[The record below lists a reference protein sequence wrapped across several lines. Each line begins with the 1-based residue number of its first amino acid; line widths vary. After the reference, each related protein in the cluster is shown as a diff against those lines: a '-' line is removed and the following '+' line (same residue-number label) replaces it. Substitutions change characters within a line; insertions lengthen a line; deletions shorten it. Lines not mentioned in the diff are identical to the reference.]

1 MSAPVS
7 PLRPDDRAEHIPR
20 RRLSRV
26 DGPLRRDGDAVA
38 SGQAHY
44 LDDVVL
50 PGMLHAAI
58 LRSPHP
64 HARIR
69 SVDTSAAERCAGV
82 RVAVS
87 GEDLRGQSDPV
98 PHYFDP
104 GLFGFNTADFF
115 ALAVDKV
122 RWVGEPVAA
131 VVADSLANAE
141 AALAAIVVDYD
152 VLPSV
157 IEAEDAL
164 ADDAV
169 RVFDHWDRNLLGV
182 LPFAHGDAAGRLAGA
197 PHRVRERITIGRH
210 QGVPLEPRGYIGSWE
225 RRGRGRLEL
234 WASTQSPHLVRTG
247 LARILHLPEERIRVI
262 APRMG
267 GGFGHKFNGY
277 SEELLVCLLSRL
289 VGAPVKW
296 VETRADSL
304 LVGAREF
311 AHDIEAGFDD
321 DGLLV
326 AFTVRMIANIGCL
339 ASWGGWGMAFMAGLT
354 FPGPYVCENYS
365 IETLPVITNKAP
377 WNGYRG
383 YGKEQAA
390 VVLERVMDVIAAR
403 LDLDPAEVRRRNMRP
418 ADSFPLWAAGKHLDS
433 GDHRGA
439 LDKVVRLSRYHELR
453 RQRDEDTGAARLRG
467 VGIGFELTPEGGEL
481 LGTSVRGHD
490 TSTVRVHPGG
500 TVTVLTGVTSP
511 GTGNETSIAYLVARE
526 LGIGLDQVEVV
537 QGDTDR
543 CPFGYGNFSSR
554 SLNSGGAAAVLAAR
568 EIRGRLVA
576 VAAGEFGCDASDV
589 AARDGR
595 LVNVR
600 DEDQSV
606 PFAELVLRVYQTGS
620 SDPGVGQALLEAT
633 RVEGPHNYHHDPG
646 ESGLTNAYP
655 MYSSTSAVAVVEV
668 DPETGVVTLAD
679 LFAVGDCGTIVNHNF
694 VNSQLYGALAQ
705 GVGGALWEHS
715 PYDDGT
721 GEPLARTFK
730 HYLLPRA
737 PDLPAMVVD
746 HQETPSPFTLMGTKG
761 AGESGVGAA
770 MAAVVNAVNDA
781 LRPVGASV
789 TDLPLDPPRVLRA
802 IGEARTRQ
810 SAERRDA

>member
-1 MSAPVS
+1 MSAPLT
-7 PLRPDDRAEHIPR
+7 PP
-20 RRLSRV
+20 RLSHV
-26 DGPLRRDGDAVA
+26 DGPLRRDGDVIVSGHAV
-38 SGQAHY
+38 Y
-44 LDDVVL
+44 LDDVAL

-69 SVDTSAAERCAGV
+69 SVDTSAALRCAGV
-82 RVAVS
+82 HAAVS
-87 GEDLRGQSDPV
+87 GEDLRGESDPV

-141 AALAAIVVDYD
+141 AALAAIAVEYD

-157 IEAEDAL
+157 IEPDDAL

-169 RVFDHWDRNLLGV
+169 RVFDHWDRNVLGV
-182 LPFAHGDAAGRLAGA
+182 LPFAQGDAAGTLAGA
-197 PHRVRERITIGRH
+197 PHRLRERITVGRH
-210 QGVPLEPRGYIGSWE
+210 QGVPLEPRGYIGSWDP
-225 RRGRGRLEL
+225 RGRLEL

-247 LARILHLPEERIRVI
+247 LARILHLPEERIRVV

-277 SEELLVCLLSRL
+277 SEELLVCLLSKL
-289 VGAPVKW
+289 TGAAVKW

-311 AHDIEAGFDD
+311 SHDVEAGFDD
-321 DGLLV
+321 EGMLI
-326 AFTVRMIANIGCL
+326 AFTDRMLANIGCL

-354 FPGPYVCENYS
+354 FPGPYVCGDYA
-365 IETLPVITNKAP
+365 IEVLPVVTNKAP

-390 VVLERVMDVIAAR
+390 VVLERVMEVIAAR

-453 RQRDEDTGAARLRG
+453 GGQAPGATRLRG

-526 LGIGLDQVEVV
+526 LGIGIDQVDVV

-568 EIRGRLVA
+568 EIRARLAA
-576 VAAGEFGCDASDV
+576 VAAADFGCEESEV
-589 AARDGR
+589 AARDGL
-595 LVNVR
+595 LVSVR
-600 DEDQSV
+600 DEELSI
-606 PFAELVLRVYQTGS
+606 PFAELVLRVYQHGS
-620 SDPGVGQALLEAT
+620 SDPGVGQALLEVT
-633 RVEGPHNYHHDPG
+633 KVEGPHNFHHDPG
-646 ESGLTNAYP
+646 QSGLTNAYP
-655 MYSSTSAVAVVEV
+655 MYSSTAAVAVVDV
-668 DPETGVVTLAD
+668 DAETGVVAVTG
-679 LFAVGDCGTIVNHNF
+679 LFAVGDCGTIVNRNF

-705 GVGGALWEHS
+705 GAGGALWEHS
-715 PYDDGT
+715 PYDAGT

-737 PDLPAMVVD
+737 PDLPAMVVA

-761 AGESGVGAA
+761 AGESGVGAG
-770 MAAVVNAVNDA
+770 MAALVNAVNDA
-781 LRPVGASV
+781 LRPLGASV

-802 IGEARTRQ
+802 IDEARARQ
-810 SAERRDA
+810 SVREDA